1 MYCPTGN
8 TQAAC
13 DADADLMKPTSYSEK
28 SNWAVA
34 FNATLRSC
42 AEDNF
47 VPCIMESMDF
57 GPSANSYPVLHHSMF
72 PCLQYESAFYYAELT
87 TIRDPYPVAP
97 EITVSIWKYYS
108 DTTADGVTI
117 HHFSTIEGNVV
128 LYGHKSNKNLGSPA
142 QGIAAD
148 DEYDNVPYIFFSIQ
162 MGALEGTPTVAPTL
176 SIMPSPRPTPQ
187 PTITPTGLPT
197 LSPSSLPTL
206 PPSPQPSPQPTFQ
219 PTPRPSTRP
228 SLKPTPF
235 PTFQPTQEPTT
246 SPSPSPTPQPTPQ
259 PTWWPTSVPTSLPT
273 PVPSYA
279 PTPMPTVLCYSGFY
293 VGDDPDG
300 RAPSS
305 RSPPDDE
312 YIAGTNED
320 GPFCHSNPNSN
331 TACTGA
337 SSYRQCSRCP
347 LGRVTNFT
355 GPPYPTSCELCP
367 AGRIRETLTAT
378 FCKTCISGKFATSER
393 LRCVQCAPGEYVNL
407 TALACVGC
415 TKGRYAPQAVEDQ
428 CLRCA
433 AGMYTKG
440 VAWRATACSDCS
452 PGLAAV
458 AFSVNCTTCQAGQ
471 YSGTRA
477 ENCLNCSVH
486 KFNLD
491 GITTVRQDHREEGKA
506 SLHDSLAVFKTKY
519 FYFFTSVTCV
529 SRLGRTCVRACA
541 ASLCIQTGKVSA
553 IAEAASCTNCGA
565 GQFAFLGRTACTLC
579 PRGQYSGEQAGFCPF
594 CDKGYIAYK
603 PGTVDCTA
611 CPAGT

>member
-1 MYCPTGN
+1 M
-8 TQAAC
+8 
-13 DADADLMKPTSYSEK
+13 
-28 SNWAVA
+28 
-34 FNATLRSC
+34 
-42 AEDNF
+42 
-47 VPCIMESMDF
+47 
-57 GPSANSYPVLHHSMF
+57 
-72 PCLQYESAFYYAELT
+72 
-87 TIRDPYPVAP
+87 
-97 EITVSIWKYYS
+97 
-108 DTTADGVTI
+108 
-117 HHFSTIEGNVV
+117 
-128 LYGHKSNKNLGSPA
+128 
-142 QGIAAD
+142 
-148 DEYDNVPYIFFSIQ
+148 
-162 MGALEGTPTVAPTL
+162 
-176 SIMPSPRPTPQ
+176 
-187 PTITPTGLPT
+187 
-197 LSPSSLPTL
+197 
-206 PPSPQPSPQPTFQ
+206 
-219 PTPRPSTRP
+219 
-228 SLKPTPF
+228 
-235 PTFQPTQEPTT
+235 
-246 SPSPSPTPQPTPQ
+246 
-259 PTWWPTSVPTSLPT
+259 
-273 PVPSYA
+273 
-279 PTPMPTVLCYSGFY
+279 
-293 VGDDPDG
+293 
-300 RAPSS
+300 
-305 RSPPDDE
+305 
-312 YIAGTNED
+312 
-320 GPFCHSNPNSN
+320 
-331 TACTGA
+331 
-337 SSYRQCSRCP
+337 
-347 LGRVTNFT
+347 TNFT

-378 FCKTCISGKFATSER
+378 FCKACISGKFATSAR
-393 LRCVQCAPGEYVNL
+393 LECVQCAPGEYVNL